1 MLISLYRKTKSEQNV
16 QCPSLLKQK
25 SFSDNQRMLTNMYL
39 HSCNIYTGIQV
50 LVGIYTSTGRHLII
64 LAHIVDEVIK
74 TRNYLSRESG
84 EGKIVKVH

>member
-25 SFSDNQRMLTNMYL
+25 TNMYL

-50 LVGIYTSTGRHLII
+50 LVGIYISTGRHLII
-64 LAHIVDEVIK
+64 LAHIMDEVIK

-84 EGKIVKVH
+84 QGKIVKVY